1 MTEQEKIEIFANY
14 LPYGVK
20 YKLPLESNRYD
31 SILEDEPFAIALPFM
46 RENDKMIHL
55 KTYNEMFLIQK
66 EPFIAI
72 EENKIFLGQM
82 QSSLGFDLDDVFFDE
97 VKLILHPLS
106 DLTNPIKVDGYNDGK
121 EFVPYCMIED
131 LGLAKT
137 VSLSF
142 ASVVFSFN
150 LYYGISISER
160 LSCIKYDLEEEI
172 DKINK
177 LPHSIIKLLYKW
189 HFDIHGLIEQCLAID
204 INTLK

>member
-1 MTEQEKIEIFANY
+1 MTKQEKIEIFANY

-20 YKLPLESNRYD
+20 AEMIDYKTDYVGRKYD
-31 SILEDEPFAIALPFM
+31 EIIG
-46 RENDKMIHL
+46 IHEWS
-55 KTYNEMFLIQK
+55 K
-66 EPFIAI
+66 
-72 EENKIFLGQM
+72 NKDWCLLTDGG
-82 QSSLGFDLDDVFFDE
+82 SKPSLDR

>member
-20 YKLPLESNRYD
+20 VAVDTIYVGFTTELVISNHTN
-31 SILEDEPFAIALPFM
+31 S
-46 RENDKMIHL
+46 L
-55 KTYNEMFLIQK
+55 KNGMNINQ
-66 EPFIAI
+66 AI
-72 EENKIFLGQM
+72 EY
-82 QSSLGFDLDDVFFDE
+82 DA
-97 VKLILHPLS
+97 KLILHPLS
-106 DLTNPIKVDGYNDGK
+106 NLTKPSKVDGYNDSM

-131 LGLAKT
+131 LGLAKS

-189 HFDIHGLIEQCLAID
+189 HFDIHGLISQGLAID
-204 INTLK
+204 INTLKNNTL

>member
-20 YKLPLESNRYD
+20 G
-31 SILEDEPFAIALPFM
+31 IC
-46 RENDKMIHL
+46 
-55 KTYNEMFLIQK
+55 Q
-66 EPFIAI
+66 
-72 EENKIFLGQM
+72 NKIVEILGVKNNTPWSKQTSI
-82 QSSLGFDLDDVFFDE
+82 QIDRNIWTYSYE

-106 DLTNPIKVDGYNDGK
+106 DLTKPIKVDGYNDSM

-131 LGLAKT
+131 LGLAKS

-189 HFDIHGLIEQCLAID
+189 HFDIHGLIGQGLAID
-204 INTLK
+204 INTLKNNTL